1 MAPQHLLVRTTAAV
15 VAVGAVLSSTSI
27 PSASATACPDVEV
40 VFARGTG
47 EAPGVGGVGQSFV
60 DALRTQLGPRTLEVY
75 PVDYA
80 ASSDFANREAFAA
93 TVIDG
98 VKDAGAHVQATAAN
112 CPGTDIVLGG
122 YSQGAIV
129 AGYVTADHAP
139 AGVPASVAPAPLP
152 ASVAGHVTAV
162 TLFGTPS
169 ADFLQQYDAPEL
181 VIGPSYVPKLL
192 ELCAAGDS
200 ICDGTPGGQPGIAH
214 ASYGFNGMTAQAA
227 SYAVDRIAPPPS
239 NGSAG

>member
-1 MAPQHLLVRTTAAV
+1 MTSRHLPRLLGAAV
-15 VAVGAVLSSTSI
+15 VSAGAVLCSTSI
-27 PSASATACPDVEV
+27 PAASAAACPDVEV

-60 DALRTQLGPRTLEVY
+60 DALRGQLGTRSLDVY

-80 ASSDFANREAFAA
+80 ASSDFDNRDAFAQ

-98 VKDAGAHVQATAAN
+98 VKNAGAHVQATAAN
-112 CPGTDIVLGG
+112 CPGTKIVLGG

-139 AGVPASVAPAPLP
+139 SGVPASAAPTPLP
-152 ASVAGHVTAV
+152 ASVADHVAAV

-169 ADFLQQYDAPEL
+169 PEFLKQYDAPEL
-181 VIGPSYVPKLL
+181 VIGPNYTPKLL
-192 ELCAAGDS
+192 ELCAQGDG
-200 ICDGTPGGQPGIAH
+200 ICDGTPGGQPGLAH
-214 ASYGFNGMTAQAA
+214 VSYGFNGMTGQAA
-227 SYAVDRIAPPPS
+227 TYAADHLAPAPVS
-239 NGSAG
+239 G